1 MKWPSFFKV
10 KEEHVIEEVTP
21 QIIDALKED
30 EEYVAVFFA
39 GECADEACK
48 ELSTYET
55 SAKRYEILTP
65 PPCNQLLIVQGDI
78 HI

>member
-1 MKWPSFFKV
+1 MKWPSLFQV

-48 ELSTYET
+48 GPSIYDV
-55 SAKRYEILTP
+55 RWMF
-65 PPCNQLLIVQGDI
+65 
-78 HI
+78 

>member
-1 MKWPSFFKV
+1 MKLITIIPKFVKV

-48 ELSTYET
+48 GPSTYDVRFACALGVL
-55 SAKRYEILTP
+55 SY
-65 PPCNQLLIVQGDI
+65 
-78 HI
+78 